1 MKFKKKVLS
10 ESVSYRETSK
20 RKTYSEKPQTIII
33 TESQLERLIEKLS
46 N

>member
-10 ESVSYRETSK
+10 ESVSYNEKNTK
-20 RKTYSEKPQTIII
+20 KTYSEKPQTIII

-46 N
+46 K